1 MKKYPIIRFTF
12 AVLMILSSAC
22 ASAENGNIKADAAIG
37 KPGDPGKVDRTIRIT
52 AIEYMFLPSEID
64 VTQHETIKFVIIN
77 KGEKKHEMVMDTRR
91 NLKKH
96 AKMRRLD
103 PETVTHGPNQ
113 ISVEPGEQKTLIWA
127 FTNPG
132 TIDFACPL
140 PGHFKGMY
148 GKINVE
154 TK

>member
-1 MKKYPIIRFTF
+1 MKRFLIIHFPF
-12 AVLMILSSAC
+12 AVLMILLSVC
-22 ASAENGNIKADAAIG
+22 AFAGNGNIKADVAIG
-37 KPGDPGKVDRTIRIT
+37 KAGDPDNVARTIKIT
-52 AIEYMFLPSEID
+52 AIEYMFMPSEID
-64 VTQHETIKFVIIN
+64 VTQGETIKFVIVN
-77 KGEKKHEMVMDTRR
+77 KGEKKHEIVIDTRK

-96 AKMRRLD
+96 AKMRRLN
-103 PETVTHGPNQ
+103 PEAATHGPNQ
-113 ISVEPGEQKTLIWA
+113 ITIEPDEQKSLIWE
-127 FTNPG
+127 FTEAG

>member
-1 MKKYPIIRFTF
+1 MKKFSIIRFTF

-22 ASAENGNIKADAAIG
+22 VSAENDNINVDDSIG

-64 VTQHETIKFVIIN
+64 VIQDETIKFVVIN
-77 KGEKKHEMVMDTRR
+77 KGDKKHEMVMDTRR

-113 ISVEPGEQKTLIWA
+113 ISVEPGEQKTLIWN
-127 FTNPG
+127 FNNPG

-140 PGHFKGMY
+140 AGHFKGMY

-154 TK
+154 IK

>member
-1 MKKYPIIRFTF
+1 MKRFPIIRFTF

-22 ASAENGNIKADAAIG
+22 VSAENDNIKPDAAIG
-37 KPGDPGKVDRTIRIT
+37 KPGDPGKVDRTIKIT

-64 VTQHETIKFVIIN
+64 VAQGETIKFEIIN
-77 KGEKKHEMVMDTRR
+77 KGEKEHEMVIDARR

-103 PETVTHGPNQ
+103 PEIVTQGPNQ
-113 ISVEPGEQKTLIWA
+113 VSVAPGEQKTLIWEFA
-127 FTNPG
+127 NPG
-132 TIDFACPL
+132 TVDFACPL
-140 PGHFKGMY
+140 SGHFKGMY

>member
-1 MKKYPIIRFTF
+1 MKRFPIIRFTF
-12 AVLMILSSAC
+12 AVLMILSPAC
-22 ASAENGNIKADAAIG
+22 VFAENGNIKADAAIG
-37 KPGDPGKVDRTIRIT
+37 KSGDPDKVDRTIKIT
-52 AIEYMFLPSEID
+52 AIEYMFLPSDID
-64 VTQHETIKFVIIN
+64 VTQDETIKFVIIN
-77 KGEKKHEMVMDTRR
+77 KGEKKHEMIMDTRK
-91 NLKKH
+91 NLKKQ

-103 PETVTHGPNQ
+103 PETVTYGPNQ
-113 ISVEPGEQKTLIWA
+113 ITVEPGERKTLIWE
-127 FTNPG
+127 FTDPG

>member
-1 MKKYPIIRFTF
+1 MKRFPIIRFTL
-12 AVLMILSSAC
+12 AVLMILSSAY
-22 ASAENGNIKADAAIG
+22 ASAENDNIKADTAIG
-37 KPGDPGKVDRTIRIT
+37 KPGDPGKVDRTIKIT
-52 AIEYMFLPSEID
+52 AIEYMFLPAEID
-64 VTQHETIKFVIIN
+64 VTQGETIKFVIVN

-113 ISVEPGEQKTLIWA
+113 VTVAPDEQETLIWEFA
-127 FTNPG
+127 NPG

-154 TK
+154 TQ